1 VKTENKTNSEFSF
14 SLEAGKVACYQV
26 TDGDPTPK
34 RLYVADRLA
43 LAYDADFMTFRRLGP
58 PSEVMTWAA
67 DERRVL
73 REQKL
78 TVAADALTVVL
89 LPRGMN
95 LDEYSRLLTD
105 SSYFLL
111 FLQKA
116 GII

>member
-1 VKTENKTNSEFSF
+1 MKIENKTITEFSF
-14 SLEAGKVACYQV
+14 SLEAGKVACYQA

-43 LAYDADFMTFRRLGP
+43 LAYDTDFMTFRKLGP

-67 DERRVL
+67 DERRSL
-73 REQKL
+73 RQQQRGA
-78 TVAADALTVVL
+78 AADAIAVVL